1 MTMTQRARRRG
12 AVTANPHQGVRI
24 TRAGLPAPT
33 AAGRFALPLAVT
45 LDGRDLGTA
54 RLVLTH
60 EDAAALHA
68 QLGRLLAES
77 TPTPPDER
85 SDT

>member
-1 MTMTQRARRRG
+1 M
-12 AVTANPHQGVRI
+12 TANPNQGVRLSR
-24 TRAGLPAPT
+24 TGRFALT

-54 RLVLTH
+54 RLVLTQ

-68 QLGRLLAES
+68 QLGHLLAES
-77 TPTPPDER
+77 SPTPPDER